1 MGRATKRCP
10 VRKSTRRHS
19 FAEDMG
25 CAICFR
31 GFYLKNRGAALFVH
45 KRVLKKMK
53 EVRRFYKEVV
63 EAVCEELELDPVAA
77 FSTNRER
84 CVDARG
90 LIVCLLA
97 KRIPDGLISALTGL
111 TRQAVNRLKNIYPE
125 RIEHSFYL
133 LMAFRNARNKIAT
146 HSQ

>member
-1 MGRATKRCP
+1 MPRPQIHKATFFC
-10 VRKSTRRHS
+10 
-19 FAEDMG
+19 EDMG

>member
-1 MGRATKRCP
+1 
-10 VRKSTRRHS
+10 
-19 FAEDMG
+19 
-25 CAICFR
+25 
-31 GFYLKNRGAALFVH
+31 
-45 KRVLKKMK
+45 MK

-63 EAVCEELELDPVAA
+63 EAVCEELELDPVTA

-133 LMAFRNARNKIAT
+133 LMAFRSARNKVAT